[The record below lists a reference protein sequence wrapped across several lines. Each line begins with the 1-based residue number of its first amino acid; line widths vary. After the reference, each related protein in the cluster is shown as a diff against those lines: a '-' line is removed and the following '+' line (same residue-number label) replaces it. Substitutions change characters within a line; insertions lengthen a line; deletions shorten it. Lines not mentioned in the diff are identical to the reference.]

1 MPSRLWCF
9 RLQSVLAKCAQAFKC
24 LSPSM
29 TPKTL
34 KKLFCERFNYRESRY
49 ETRALKRCL
58 YPHARILAPI
68 IWLVN
73 KGFFAEDLKFIHGLG
88 ESTDLDEV
96 RVELLDFQ
104 DFNFASRFRLRARL
118 KLRVSGRKA
127 HELAKN
133 LFSS

>member
-1 MPSRLWCF
+1 
-9 RLQSVLAKCAQAFKC
+9 
-24 LSPSM
+24 M